1 MCLIGEL
8 NIDLVLHLHENNNAN
23 DELIMLWN
31 AKMSLMTTCLDKL
44 KFIISKIPFR
54 IKVLHQD
61 MNNNFT
67 Y

>member
-31 AKMSLMTTCLDKL
+31 AKMSLMTTSLDKL
-44 KFIISKIPFR
+44 KFIISKTPFR